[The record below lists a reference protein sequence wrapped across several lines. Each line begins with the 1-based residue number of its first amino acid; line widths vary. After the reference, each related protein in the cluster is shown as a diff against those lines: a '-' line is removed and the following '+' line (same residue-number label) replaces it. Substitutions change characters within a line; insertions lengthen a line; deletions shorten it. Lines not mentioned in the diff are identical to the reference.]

1 LTDRNTCGK
10 INANLMQEQSDRDLS
25 PVNSTP
31 HSEFGIMCRTL
42 RIRKGL
48 KQREVA
54 AAIGVK
60 NSTYGNVESS
70 QWKVI
75 NRDRAAKL
83 IGLYGLN
90 PTMASQLLDA
100 WDRCPISPGGQ
111 KRKEFWQKRNE
122 LRSKAKNHDPLKLA
136 LVELLGLHLMAVPD
150 NEVCACDF
158 GTVCGVCS
166 ALARVGI
173 DPFTPADRD
182 RILTQLVKIQE
193 KMTAAPTPS
202 A

>member
-1 LTDRNTCGK
+1 
-10 INANLMQEQSDRDLS
+10 
-25 PVNSTP
+25 
-31 HSEFGIMCRTL
+31 MCRTL
-42 RIRKGL
+42 RVRKGL

-60 NSTYGNVESS
+60 CSTYGNVESS

-75 NRDRAAKL
+75 NRERAAKL

-90 PTMASQLLDA
+90 PEMAAQLLAA
-100 WDRCPISPGGQ
+100 WDRCPISPGGE
-111 KRKEFWQKRNE
+111 KRKEFWRKRNE

-136 LVELLGLHLMAVPD
+136 LIELLGLHLMALPD
-150 NEVCACDF
+150 AEICACDF
-158 GTVCGVCS
+158 DHVCGVCN
-166 ALARVGI
+166 ALARVGV

-182 RILTQLVKIQE
+182 KILAQLVKIRE
-193 KMTAAPTPS
+193 KLAPATPS